1 MFSLPPR
8 VRRYY
13 ENLDIAGFS
22 LKEIED
28 ELEDIYRVTN
38 RYIERGAWKFLK
50 KVAEYVLYYI
60 DYISYLKFV

>member
-1 MFSLPPR
+1 M
-8 VRRYY
+8 RRYY

-60 DYISYLKFV
+60 DYSESI